1 MEKNSSLDMAIA
13 KVIREEREKKG
24 LTQGQLAGLSGL
36 SETYISFIEHA
47 HTKLSVN
54 ALVQIAAVFSLD
66 ASEAMRRIEK
76 EMKKRPAASEE
87 ADGPSEEKHQ
97 IAATLMHDILFLSHP
112 LNLNKG
118 KPLLCNVKLGNRGK
132 PFLDFQKR
140 YSVYVSPRGKNPTG
154 PAQEG

>member
-1 MEKNSSLDMAIA
+1 MEKNSSLAWAIA

-36 SETYISFIEHA
+36 SETYISFIEHS

-76 EMKKRPAASEE
+76 EMKNDPQPPKKQTGRP
-87 ADGPSEEKHQ
+87 
-97 IAATLMHDILFLSHP
+97 
-112 LNLNKG
+112 
-118 KPLLCNVKLGNRGK
+118 R
-132 PFLDFQKR
+132 
-140 YSVYVSPRGKNPTG
+140 KNTR
-154 PAQEG
+154 

>member
-1 MEKNSSLDMAIA
+1 MEKNSSLAWAIA

-76 EMKKRPAASEE
+76 EMKNDPQPPKKQTGRPR
-87 ADGPSEEKHQ
+87 KH
-97 IAATLMHDILFLSHP
+97 T
-112 LNLNKG
+112 
-118 KPLLCNVKLGNRGK
+118 R
-132 PFLDFQKR
+132 
-140 YSVYVSPRGKNPTG
+140 
-154 PAQEG
+154 